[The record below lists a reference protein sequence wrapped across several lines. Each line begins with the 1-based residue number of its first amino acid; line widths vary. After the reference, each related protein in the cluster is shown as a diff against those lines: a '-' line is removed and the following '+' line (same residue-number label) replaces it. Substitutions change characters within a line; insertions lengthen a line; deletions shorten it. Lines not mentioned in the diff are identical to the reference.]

1 MIHSMVKDVDTW
13 GEIFQQTVK
22 RNMNIFVVGT
32 NEDVVR
38 VQNILFLSATG
49 MLLKIPS
56 GSCQLAGVFPAID
69 SSSTER
75 EEP

>member
-1 MIHSMVKDVDTW
+1 MVKDVDTW

-32 NEDVVR
+32 NEDVAR

-56 GSCQLAGVFPAID
+56 VS
-69 SSSTER
+69 R
-75 EEP
+75 YR